1 MGDQYD
7 GIKLA
12 DMALV
17 TVSYGQMSYQSI
29 TEERAVDLVDVVGK
43 VLSAEM
49 VTFIIF
55 ANDSRPFFTQSI
67 PVISMFVFQN
77 AAFQGPGCKFW
88 PKCPFTLV
96 LATICVDELIL
107 SCLG

>member
-1 MGDQYD
+1 MVVVLIPSVAHLTWFEDLSDVRKHVGKTYYQTRNHWSLIIVVGDQYD

-55 ANDSRPFFTQSI
+55 ANDSHPFSLNQS
-67 PVISMFVFQN
+67 
-77 AAFQGPGCKFW
+77 
-88 PKCPFTLV
+88 L
-96 LATICVDELIL
+96 
-107 SCLG
+107 